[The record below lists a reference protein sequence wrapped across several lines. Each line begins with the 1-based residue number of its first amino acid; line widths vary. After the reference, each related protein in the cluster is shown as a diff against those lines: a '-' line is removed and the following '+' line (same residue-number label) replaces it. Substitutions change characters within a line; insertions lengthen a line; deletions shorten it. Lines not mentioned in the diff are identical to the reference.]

1 MLDTLSI
8 KVLLDHNKEN
18 ILQTLAV
25 IRILPEVAKSLVSNI
40 IKQNMTCTGT
50 FGINL
55 YTFGKCKP
63 NCMHLQNNFC

>member
-55 YTFGKCKP
+55 YTFGNCKP